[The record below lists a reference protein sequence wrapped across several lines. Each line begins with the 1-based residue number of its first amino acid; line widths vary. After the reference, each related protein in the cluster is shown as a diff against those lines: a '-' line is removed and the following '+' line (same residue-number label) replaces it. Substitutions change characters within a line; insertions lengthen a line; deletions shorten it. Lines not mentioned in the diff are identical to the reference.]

1 MLIQNDQTLA
11 IFLCLQAKLRLFKN
25 IERCYSAQAVEKFF
39 GSLTCEKLA
48 FFRFCNFT
56 MLAAKAGKKH
66 SLKQTEQKE
75 LKGVK
80 QLLPIVRIYAYA

>member
-11 IFLCLQAKLRLFKN
+11 IFLCLQAKLRLFEN
-25 IERCYSAQAVEKFF
+25 TERCYSAQAIEKFF
-39 GSLTCEKLA
+39 GSCSTYEKLA

-56 MLAAKAGKKH
+56 MLAAKAGKKP

-75 LKGVK
+75 LS
-80 QLLPIVRIYAYA
+80 QAPFTHRPYLRICV